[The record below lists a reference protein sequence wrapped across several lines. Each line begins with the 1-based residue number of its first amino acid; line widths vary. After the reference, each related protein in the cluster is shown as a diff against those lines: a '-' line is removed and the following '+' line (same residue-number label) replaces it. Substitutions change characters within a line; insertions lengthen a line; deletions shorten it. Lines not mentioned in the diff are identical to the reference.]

1 MSLVFYTRR
10 LNNIMG
16 MEAINGFGP
25 LVQQSQP
32 QVKTHVQEQNQS
44 QSEIV
49 NFEAAPSI
57 ELKVEAADNSS
68 GSNYNSQ
75 DGNSAAAQSH
85 AEATQ
90 EQIQADNAK
99 IKKTISEM
107 TKKMNSNAE
116 AVFGIH
122 EKTNRVTIKMVDKD
136 THEVIKEFP
145 PDETLDMIAK
155 VWEIAGIMVDEKR

>member
-1 MSLVFYTRR
+1 
-10 LNNIMG
+10 MG
-16 MEAINGFGP
+16 MEAINGFSP
-25 LVQQSQP
+25 LIQQTTP
-32 QVKTHVQEQNQS
+32 QVKTQVSEQSQS

-49 NFEAAPSI
+49 QNEASGGTHTI

-68 GSNYNSQ
+68 GSNNGAQGGTQDFSKSQ
-75 DGNSAAAQSH
+75 NKL
-85 AEATQ
+85 AETE

-99 IKKTISEM
+99 VRQAISEM
-107 TKKMNSNAE
+107 TKNAKSTAE

-122 EKTNRVTIKMVDKD
+122 DKTNRVTIKMIDKE
-136 THEVIKEFP
+136 TKKVIKEFP